1 MWVSWSRIFQEE
13 RIDCS
18 NAWRQGH
25 AVNSIYS
32 KKTHEAGVERPN
44 GKPGVKMTREVM
56 VGGAD
61 QVRSNGPP
69 LGYFGFFTG

>member
-1 MWVSWSRIFQEE
+1 M
-13 RIDCS
+13 
-18 NAWRQGH
+18 
-25 AVNSIYS
+25 NSIYS

-44 GKPGVKMTREVM
+44 GKLGVKMTREVM

-69 LGYFGFFTG
+69 SGYFGFFTG